1 MHKKDHKE
9 FLFPPIQGQSHN
21 QLPRVPMT
29 APLPPGDAGVHI
41 AIEPLQLLIENP
53 DVLTL

>member
-9 FLFPPIQGQSHN
+9 FLFSPIQGQSHK

-53 DVLTL
+53 DVRTL